1 MIEETFMILYV
12 ENFQRIRVIAPLWF
26 VDRVSVLTDL
36 YMYPVF
42 TYCYDPGIE
51 KVIGEEVAR
60 PSFSVL
66 LPGGDPIL
74 SKAVDEDYIYGDWV
88 FSF

>member
-1 MIEETFMILYV
+1 MYV
-12 ENFQRIRVIAPLWF
+12 
-26 VDRVSVLTDL
+26 
-36 YMYPVF
+36 VF
-42 TYCYDPGIE
+42 TYCYDPGIG

-60 PSFSVL
+60 PNFSVL

-74 SKAVDEDYIYGDWV
+74 GKAVDEDYIYGDWV